1 MILKKNRIYWLMGFV
16 VAFHVFAENPS
27 DTIDSG
33 EPGNG
38 KVNAIKKSPKG
49 GIQGLSDPR
58 KRRAGRKLASG
69 TRVQDKRKAIFL
81 APHISFEGPLA
92 KVSSGSTLSR
102 GLGFGAGI
110 EANYQSGLVKFSF
123 QPSYRQLSL
132 GRKIDGT
139 GSIKDSKPLEVQQKI
154 KYLGVAG
161 FGGVLLEEGGRIGAF
176 EPAWWVELGTELL
189 FPLGQGLQTSSL
201 LGDTKF
207 NADKLWLV
215 LLGSSAEVQLAQEQL
230 LRTAL
235 HLFYNL
241 GSDSKNRLFGVRAQI
256 AFEFGL
262 M

>member
-1 MILKKNRIYWLMGFV
+1 MNLKKNRIYCLMGFV
-16 VAFHVFAENPS
+16 FAFYAFAENPS
-27 DTIDSG
+27 DSIG
-33 EPGNG
+33 PVEPGNG
-38 KVNAIKKSPKG
+38 KATTVKKAVRG

-69 TRVQDKRKAIFL
+69 SRAQDKRKAIFL

-102 GLGFGAGI
+102 GLGFGVGM
-110 EANYQSGLVKFSF
+110 EANYQSGLVKFAF

-139 GSIKDSKPLEVQQKI
+139 GTLKDSTPLEVQQKI
-154 KYLGVAG
+154 KYLGFAG

-176 EPAWWVELGTELL
+176 EPAWWIELGTELL

-201 LGDTKF
+201 IGDSKF

-215 LLGSSAEVQLAQEQL
+215 LLGSSTEVQLAQEQL
-230 LRTAL
+230 LRTSL